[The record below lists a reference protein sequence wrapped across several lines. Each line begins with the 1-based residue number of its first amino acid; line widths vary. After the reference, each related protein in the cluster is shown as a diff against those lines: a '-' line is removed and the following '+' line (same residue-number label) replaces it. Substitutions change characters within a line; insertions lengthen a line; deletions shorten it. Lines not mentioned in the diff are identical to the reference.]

1 MAAISDGTRL
11 GPYEV
16 LALIGAGGMGEVY
29 RARDMRLGRIVALKI
44 LPGLVSAT
52 AQARERFEREAR
64 AISALNHP
72 NICTLYDVGNEKG
85 VEYLVMELID
95 GESLADR
102 ISRGPLP
109 LDSALGI
116 AASIADGLDRAHR
129 TGIIHRDLK
138 PGNIMLTK
146 SGPKLLDFGLARR
159 ADEVPIVG
167 QDDRTAAKF
176 LTADGTI
183 LGTLPYMAP
192 EQLECKSADARTDI
206 FGFGA
211 VLYEMITARRAF
223 NAESQASLITKI
235 MTEHPPPIEQFQPI
249 TPAAL
254 NRVVMKCLAKDPD
267 ERWQSAGDVASELR
281 WIHEGGGAEMR
292 VARPR
297 KWQLIIA
304 SVLAVA
310 FALALSAVLLR
321 HPAVAKAP
329 MIRFPIEPPP
339 EGAFPLP
346 FPLSNF
352 LAVSPDGTRVVFAGR
367 GLDRTL
373 KLWLHDLSRGTTVA
387 LEGTDGA
394 ASPFWSPDARAI
406 GFGTGGKLKTITL
419 EGKNVQTICD
429 VSGTGLYATWL
440 GDGRIL
446 YTSLLSGSVF
456 YTVPSSGGT
465 PRRLF
470 GVKGLQETLV
480 SQPIGSTNHFIF
492 CGANARDTDLWIGG
506 LGGDPPRRLLD
517 HAGLTAYDA
526 PWLLYVREGTLYAQR
541 FDEKNLQ
548 LTGPREPLAEG
559 VWCFMRLGLAM
570 ASAGSDTIVYAASNS
585 VTSIHW
591 LDRTGHDL
599 GEALRAGPYR
609 EQMRLSPD
617 GRRLAVAIDDLRT
630 GRSDIWIADIHRKS
644 LSRFTF
650 EDQTCD
656 RPLWSVD
663 AHRIAYSAD
672 AHAPPFIFVRPV
684 EGGAAR
690 AVTKPG
696 SIQFAS
702 DWLRDGR
709 IFYYS
714 STSPTTGMDILL
726 TTSNGDSEIWLQTP
740 ANEAFPRVSPDQRW
754 VAYTS
759 DDSGRDEIYVA
770 PLDHHADR
778 TRVSGDG
785 GSRAAWSNE
794 GREIYFTST
803 GDLYVVPVNVDGASI
818 KVGTPS
824 RIFSSSRQI
833 ESVEVAPD
841 GRLLVAFREVAPTTS
856 ALKAIVGWKADLE
869 QRTAK

>member
-1 MAAISDGTRL
+1 
-11 GPYEV
+11 
-16 LALIGAGGMGEVY
+16 MGEVY

-44 LPGLVSAT
+44 LPPLVSAT

-72 NICTLYDVGNEKG
+72 NICTLFDVGNENG

-102 ISRGPLP
+102 ISGGPLP

-116 AASIADGLDRAHR
+116 AAAIADALERAHR

-146 SGPKLLDFGLARR
+146 SGPKLLDFGLARG
-159 ADEVPIVG
+159 ADEVPIAG
-167 QDDRTAAKF
+167 QDARTEAKS

-192 EQLECKSADARTDI
+192 EQLECKPADARTDI
-206 FGFGA
+206 FAFGA

-223 NAESQASLITKI
+223 DAESQASLITKI
-235 MTEHPPPIEQFQPI
+235 MTEQPAPIEQFQPI

-254 NRVVMKCLAKDPD
+254 NRLIMKCLAKEPD

-281 WIHEGGGAEMR
+281 WIDEGGGAEIR

-297 KWQLIIA
+297 MWPLVIA
-304 SVLAVA
+304 SVVAVA
-310 FALALSAVLLR
+310 FALAFSSTLLR
-321 HPAVAKAP
+321 HPSVAKAQTL
-329 MIRFPIEPPP
+329 RFAIEPPP
-339 EGAFPLP
+339 DGAFPLP

-352 LAVSPDGTRVVFAGR
+352 LAVSPEGTHVVFAGR
-367 GLDRTL
+367 GLDRTI

-446 YTSLLSGSVF
+446 YTSLLNGAVF

-470 GVKGLQETLV
+470 GVKALQETLV
-480 SQPIGSTNHFIF
+480 SQPIGSTRHFIF
-492 CGANARDTDLWIGG
+492 CGANSRDTDLWIGD

-548 LTGPREPLAEG
+548 LTGAREPLAEG

-570 ASAGSDTIVYAASNS
+570 ASAGSGTIVYAPSTT

-599 GEALRAGPYR
+599 GDALPPAPYR
-609 EQMRLSPD
+609 EKMRLSPD
-617 GRRLAVAIDDLRT
+617 GRRLALAIDDLRT
-630 GRSDIWIADIHRKS
+630 GRSDIWIADMQRKS

-650 EDQTCD
+650 EDHSCD
-656 RPLWSVD
+656 TPLWSID
-663 AHRIAYSAD
+663 GHRIAYSAD
-672 AHAPPFIFVRPV
+672 AHAPQFIFVRPV
-684 EGGAAR
+684 DGGAPR

-696 SIQFAS
+696 TIQFAS

-709 IFYYS
+709 ILYS
-714 STSPTTGMDILL
+714 SSMSPTTGMDILL
-726 TTSNGDSEIWLQTP
+726 TRSNGDSEIWLQTP
-740 ANEAFPRVSPDQRW
+740 ANEAIPRVSPDQRW

-770 PLDHHADR
+770 PLDHHAER
-778 TRVSGDG
+778 TRVSGEG
-785 GSRAAWSNE
+785 GARAVWSND
-794 GREIYFTST
+794 GREIYFSSA
-803 GDLYVVPVNVDGASI
+803 GDLYVVPVNVAGPSI
-818 KVGTPS
+818 NGGTPL
-824 RIFSSSRQI
+824 RIFSSRRQI

-856 ALKAIVGWKADLE
+856 ALKAVVGWKAELA